1 MRFSAKTPNIYY
13 IEKDLYV
20 RLRCRRSDMLN
31 WYLIFKRQ
39 DEERAIDITVIK
51 NLLQNFVD
59 IISFSRNFRTVFS
72 FFQFHIL
79 YEVLVMVK
87 KITSNFMERIL

>member
-1 MRFSAKTPNIYY
+1 MRFSAKTPNIYS

-59 IISFSRNFRTVFS
+59 IYPFPEILERFLVFLNS
-72 FFQFHIL
+72 TF
-79 YEVLVMVK
+79 YTK
-87 KITSNFMERIL
+87 Y